1 MVDKVTKRYPSLL
14 PGVPAGDARRFSA
27 SEILGRVWYSFKAPC
42 SEHNVY
48 RKKKQE
54 IDWENGEISTAFTGK
69 FRQRKR
75 EIRPG
80 NAVRMVKV
88 MGSRTMPE
96 LAFGGGNGVALLE
109 RVEGAVRRMLEKE
122 DRDTKRRLARLFE

>member
-1 MVDKVTKRYPSLL
+1 M
-14 PGVPAGDARRFSA
+14 
-27 SEILGRVWYSFKAPC
+27 
-42 SEHNVY
+42 Y